1 MVDNKSMSKSKKL
14 VSKSNKSMSKSKKK
28 VSKSMSKSNKNCPN
42 MPKRKATGWSKVKVE
57 GKDMLVKTCC
67 RGCAVAIEKKLK
79 DDKMKKKDLV
89 LLPFSDAKKLVDGGE
104 KVRDVKVGGIYGACS
119 DKSLKTKK
127 TNVKKCDDCGCGG
140 NKRRTHKAQKGGAVR
155 AGTVVQNM
163 PVREGGGDR
172 K

>member
-1 MVDNKSMSKSKKL
+1 MVDNKSMSKSTKF
-14 VSKSNKSMSKSKKK
+14 NTT
-28 VSKSMSKSNKNCPN
+28 CPN
-42 MPKRKATGWSKVKVE
+42 IHKRKATGWSKVKVD

-79 DDKMKKKDLV
+79 DGKMEKAKLV
-89 LLPFSDAKKLVDGGE
+89 LVPLSDAKKLVDAGE
-104 KVRDVKVGGIYGACS
+104 NVRDVKVGGSPCCGG
-119 DKSLKTKK
+119 DKSSKINTKK
-127 TNVKKCDDCGCGG
+127 VSAKKCGGCGCSG

-163 PVREGGGDR
+163 PVRQGWGER